1 MKEKSS
7 ALNLPFFSCPRRKKS
22 RILLFPVAFLP
33 FCTVA
38 GRKEPCDTNSYQK
51 ELYNTWEQTQE
62 PQKLIDFGTDAL
74 LHELCILLDN
84 SRKQKPGMLN
94 PLIDPLKIAA
104 GQHPERKAS
113 ALEFSFRF
121 LKYPCEN
128 SLFRSSGFSG
138 CRIPPHQ
145 HGWQKT
151 LERIIKMKLY
161 ILHKIKQIFFSIFFA
176 ADSWYSQ
183 FRHKFPVL

>member
-7 ALNLPFFSCPRRKKS
+7 DINLPFFSCPRRKKS
-22 RILLFPVAFLP
+22 RILLFPVAFPP

-51 ELYNTWEQTQE
+51 ELYNIWEQTQK
-62 PQKLIDFGTDAL
+62 PQKLTDFGTDAL

-113 ALEFSFRF
+113 AFRVLVSI
-121 LKYPCEN
+121 LKISMRKLPF
-128 SLFRSSGFSG
+128 SLFWFFRLQDSASSAWLAKNT
-138 CRIPPHQ
+138 R
-145 HGWQKT
+145 KN
-151 LERIIKMKLY
+151 
-161 ILHKIKQIFFSIFFA
+161 HKNETVYPA
-176 ADSWYSQ
+176 
-183 FRHKFPVL
+183 